1 MPGNTFGRVF
11 KITTFGESHGRA
23 VGVVI
28 DGVPA
33 GLPISEEDIEFELS
47 LRRPGSL
54 YTSPRREED
63 KPQIISGVFNGR
75 TTGAPIA
82 IVIANIDVDS
92 KAYEEIKFKPRPGHA
107 DLSYIMKYGWENWD
121 YRGGG
126 RASGRETVARVAA
139 GAIAKKLLA
148 AISTFVAGH
157 LRALGP
163 YEVSFEPSFEEVLC
177 SRRSPVRACRGDVE
191 ELFIKAIEEV
201 MRDGDSLGG
210 VVEVYV
216 KNPPPG
222 LGEPVFDKIKADLAK
237 ALMSIPGVVGFEYGL
252 GFKASKMRGSQVVD
266 EIVLKDNKKL
276 GWKYNFS
283 GGILGGLTT
292 GEDIVVRCAFKP
304 TSSIG
309 RPLKTVD
316 LRTMEKTELIIGG
329 RHDPVIAIR
338 GVAVA
343 EAMVALVLVDHAL
356 RAGVIS
362 STRLT
367 AKEVETLE
375 ENWKRY
381 REACGLSR
389 ESL

>member
-1 MPGNTFGRVF
+1 MPGNTFGGMLR
-11 KITTFGESHGRA
+11 ITTFGESHGRA

-33 GLPISEEDIEFELS
+33 GLPISEDDIEFELS
-47 LRRPGSL
+47 LRRPGGP
-54 YTSPRREED
+54 YVSPRREED
-63 KPQIISGVFNGR
+63 KPQIVSGVFNGR

-82 IVIANIDVDS
+82 IVIANVDVDS
-92 KAYEEIKFKPRPGHA
+92 EPYEEIRFKPRPGHA
-107 DLSYIMKYGWENWD
+107 DLPYIMKYGWENWD

-126 RASGRETVARVAA
+126 RASARETVARVAA
-139 GAIAKKLLA
+139 GAVAKKLLA
-148 AISTFVAGH
+148 ITSTFVAGH
-157 LRALGP
+157 LRSLGP
-163 YEVSFEPSFEEVLC
+163 YEIDFEPSFEEVLC
-177 SRRSPVRACRGDVE
+177 SRRSPVRACRSDVE
-191 ELFIKAIEEV
+191 RLFIKAIEEV
-201 MRDGDSLGG
+201 VKERDSLGG

-252 GFKASKMRGSQVVD
+252 GFKASKMRGSQVAD
-266 EIVLKDNKKL
+266 EIVLKDGGRL
-276 GWKYNFS
+276 GWRYNMS

-304 TSSIG
+304 ASSIG

-316 LRTMEKTELIIGG
+316 LRTMEEVELTIEG
-329 RHDPVIAIR
+329 RHDPAIAVR

-343 EAMVALVLVDHAL
+343 EAMVALVLADHAL

-362 STRLT
+362 PTRLT
-367 AKEVETLE
+367 RREVEALE
-375 ENWKRY
+375 ENWRRY
-381 REACGLSR
+381 REACGPSR
-389 ESL
+389 ESR